1 MEKMRT
7 MGTLPVFMTAIS
19 TILGAILFLRF
30 GYSVGNVGLI
40 GTLAIIVIGHMVTIP
55 TAMAVA
61 EIATN
66 QKVEGGGAYYMIS
79 RSFGLN
85 IGATIGITL
94 FLSQAISVAFY
105 VIAFVESLTPLLQ
118 WMQEFMY
125 IHPVF
130 FDKRVIGAIAMTLLT
145 ILMATKGSS
154 IGMKALYFVVLILA
168 VSLGMF
174 FMGGLESAPNGN
186 DMFAHVENGDSFFF
200 VFTIIFPAFTGIAAG
215 LGLSGDLKDP
225 KKSIPRGTLWATVVG
240 IVIYVAV
247 ALKLFYS
254 APIEDLASNQM
265 IMSDIAVW
273 GPIIPIGLGCAAIS
287 SALGSIMIAPRTLQA
302 LGVDKIFTG
311 RTNKW
316 LSTGRSK
323 DGEPF
328 NSLIITCVIAY
339 VFIFLGDV
347 NTVAGIISMFFMITY
362 GIICLISLLEHFAA
376 DPSYRPTFKSKW
388 YLSLLGTALCFWLM
402 FKMNFT
408 YALFSVIILALIYL
422 WVSRSNKDK
431 KGIQKIFKGAL
442 FQLSR
447 SFQLFLQKKDSAD
460 KNVEWRPFIATVS
473 NKSFERKSA
482 FNLLRWFGH
491 KHGFATYIHHVKDEL
506 TKESYDKSKEE
517 MKALVELNDK
527 LDSKVYLDTIISPD
541 YKSAVNQS
549 MQLSGISGKGNNMML
564 FEFSDDDDESL
575 DILLEYK
582 DLLKD
587 TEFDSAVLKSTLKGF
602 GYKKNI
608 HIWIDSNDFKN
619 ANLMILLGY
628 ILLGHPEWKGA
639 IINIFLTYPSDKKED
654 TEEKLLELIDE
665 GRLPI
670 SKNNIK
676 MIPRLNDNMLDV
688 LVDKKSSNADLTII
702 GYNNKQLDKEGFE
715 IFKKYRKLGN
725 TLFVNSN
732 GEKTIK

>member
-1 MEKMRT
+1 MENTRT

-30 GYSVGNVGLI
+30 GYAVGNVGLI
-40 GTLAIIVIGHMVTIP
+40 GTIAIIIIGHLVTIP

-85 IGATIGITL
+85 IGSTIGITL

-105 VIAFVESLTPLLQ
+105 IIAFVEALHPLLT

-125 IHPVF
+125 VHPIF
-130 FDKRVIGAIAMTLLT
+130 FDKRVMGSLMMTLLV
-145 ILMATKGSS
+145 ILMATKGSN
-154 IGMKALYFVVLILA
+154 IGMKALYVVVAVLA

-174 FMGGLESAPNGN
+174 FLGSYQSAPNGN
-186 DMFAHVENGDSFFF
+186 HFTEHVQNGDSFFF

-225 KKSIPRGTLWATVVG
+225 KRSIPRGTLWATVVG
-240 IVIYVAV
+240 IVIYIAV
-247 ALKLFYS
+247 AIKLFYS
-254 APIEDLASNQM
+254 APIDELASNQM
-265 IMSDIAVW
+265 IMSNIAVW

-302 LGVDKIFTG
+302 LGVDDIFTG
-311 RTNKW
+311 KANGWLARNK
-316 LSTGRSK
+316 K
-323 DGEPF
+323 GEPF
-328 NSLIITCVIAY
+328 NSLIVTCIIAY
-339 VFIFLGDV
+339 IFIFLGDV

-388 YLSLLGTALCFWLM
+388 YLSLMGTILCFWLM

-408 YALFSVIILALIYL
+408 YALFSTIILGLIYV
-422 WVSRSNKDK
+422 WVARNNQDK

-447 SFQLFLQKKDSAD
+447 SFQVFLQKKDSGD
-460 KNVEWRPFIATVS
+460 TQEEWRPFIATVS
-473 NKSFERKSA
+473 NKSFKRKSA
-482 FNLLRWFGH
+482 FNLLRWFSQ
-491 KHGFATYIHHVKDEL
+491 KHGFATYIHHIKGDLTKKNYDKGKSDMEKLVALNDEL
-506 TKESYDKSKEE
+506 G
-517 MKALVELNDK
+517 
-527 LDSKVYLDTIISPD
+527 SKVYLDTIISPD
-541 YKSAVNQS
+541 YKSALSQS

-564 FEFSDDDDESL
+564 FEFTENDEEGL
-575 DILLEYK
+575 DALLEYK

-587 TEFDSAVLKSTLKGF
+587 TEFDTAVLKSTLKGF
-602 GYKKNI
+602 GYRQSI
-608 HIWIDSNDFKN
+608 HIWIKAEDFKN

-628 ILLGHPEWKGA
+628 ILLGHKEWKDA
-639 IINIFLTYPSDKKED
+639 VINIFLTYPYAEKEK
-654 TEEKLLELIDE
+654 TEKELLELIDE

-670 SKNNIK
+670 SHKNIK
-676 MIPRLNDNMLDV
+676 MIPQLKEDKLNTIIND
-688 LVDKKSSNADLTII
+688 KSSNADLTII
-702 GYNNKQLDKEGFE
+702 GYNNNQLDTEGVD
-715 IFKKYRKLGN
+715 IFKKYDKLGN
-725 TLFVNSN
+725 TLFINSN